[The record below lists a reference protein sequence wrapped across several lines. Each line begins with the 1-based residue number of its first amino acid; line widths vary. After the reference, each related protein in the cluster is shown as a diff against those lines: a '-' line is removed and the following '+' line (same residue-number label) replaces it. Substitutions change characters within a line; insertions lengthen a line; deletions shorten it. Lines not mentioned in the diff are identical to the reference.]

1 MTGPDLLVLDG
12 VGKAFGGLRAVDDV
26 SLRVA
31 AGSIT
36 SIIGPNG
43 AGKTSLFNLI
53 SGVYRPSSGR
63 ILFDSRD
70 LSDVP
75 THALAGLGIG
85 RTFQNLALFR
95 QETVIANLLA
105 GCHAQIRAGSLAA
118 MLGLP
123 RARRAEAQAR
133 ADAEEILALLDL
145 VAVRDT
151 PVGSLAYGVQKRVE
165 LGRALA
171 TRPRLLLLD
180 ELVSGMNV
188 AETAEISRLVLH
200 VNRSL
205 KTTVVMI
212 EHDMNI
218 VMDLSDRVCVLHFG
232 KRIAEGTPEQIAAD
246 PAVIEAYLGVG

>member
-1 MTGPDLLVLDG
+1 
-12 VGKAFGGLRAVDDV
+12 
-26 SLRVA
+26 
-31 AGSIT
+31 
-36 SIIGPNG
+36 
-43 AGKTSLFNLI
+43 
-53 SGVYRPSSGR
+53 
-63 ILFDSRD
+63 
-70 LSDVP
+70 
-75 THALAGLGIG
+75 
-85 RTFQNLALFR
+85 
-95 QETVIANLLA
+95 
-105 GCHAQIRAGSLAA
+105 